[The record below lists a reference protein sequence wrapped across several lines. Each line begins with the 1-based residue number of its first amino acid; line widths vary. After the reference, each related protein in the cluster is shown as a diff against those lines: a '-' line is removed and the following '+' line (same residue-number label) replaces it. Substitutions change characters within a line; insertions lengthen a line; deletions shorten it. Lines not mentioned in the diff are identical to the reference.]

1 MAPKETKATHKK
13 RKEEALE
20 LLWEEIEK
28 AILQS
33 PSVRCSLTNYQA
45 LNELSG
51 SLKDKII
58 LNINELMKMVKEDEE
73 KTSSAPL
80 TNEEEPPEE
89 VFRRMVRELRGH
101 LIKSIQTN
109 LNLIES
115 STKLSLQNKKLQ
127 EELEQ
132 LGQKH
137 HKALE
142 NIEKIL
148 MNITRNPN

>member
-1 MAPKETKATHKK
+1 MAPREINTEHKK

-28 AILQS
+28 ALLQS

-45 LNELSG
+45 IHEISG
-51 SLKDKII
+51 TLKNKII
-58 LNINELMKMVKEDEE
+58 LNIADLMEKVKKDEE
-73 KTSSAPL
+73 IISSGSL
-80 TNEEEPPEE
+80 SSEEEPPEQ
-89 VFRRMVRELRGH
+89 VFRRMVKELRGH

-109 LNLIES
+109 LNLVDS
-115 STKLSLQNKKLQ
+115 TTKLSIQNQKLQ
-127 EELEQ
+127 KQLDQ
-132 LGQKH
+132 LGKKH
-137 HKALE
+137 NKALE